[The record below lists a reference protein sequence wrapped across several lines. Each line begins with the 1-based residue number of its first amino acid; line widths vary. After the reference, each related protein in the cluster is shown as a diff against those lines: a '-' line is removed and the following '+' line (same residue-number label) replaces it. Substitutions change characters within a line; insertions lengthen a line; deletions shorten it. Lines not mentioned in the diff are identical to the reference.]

1 MFRKFLAIALA
12 LPLFSIGLTAANA
25 AATPWSENFDSMS
38 SYTGIDFDGN
48 TTSLV
53 TDQPAGQGFT
63 SGKAIKM
70 DNQGA
75 AWAGTKFVL
84 PGTSSFISNANA
96 TASISVYSPD
106 ALDRCFLLKLE
117 GNGAPIERVVH
128 VTSGWQTLNINYA
141 ADYNQSKNYNVVALM
156 PNLAGVGCGTWSA
169 GKALTTWYVDNI
181 SFPGARDSAE
191 VIVPE
196 NRSTP
201 QVLIDYETN
210 DTSGAKIDFGGNS
223 SSIVTNAPEGGSVSS
238 TKALKIVTNSPD
250 WSGTTLI
257 TKSSMASLISQSAMG
272 VKANIWS
279 PVAGKL
285 IMIKLESTVHPSQ
298 VVEVRQ
304 TSVAGWKTYT
314 FDFTVGGNLELDYP
328 KASIFVDFLS
338 TTKSDNPWYV
348 DDISFNGAASACVA
362 AGCDN
367 GGGGNGGGGNGGGD
381 VDLSNYTAPS
391 TLVTFES
398 DDELGALTAAE
409 AMPDHPQGVFGGGL
423 ASIVPAPL
431 NSDRGR
437 ALAITKSG
445 EQWTGVNVVVDTT
458 SAVRYTDADN
468 SKVTFNFYS
477 PKANSPTAVQL
488 FHGDANVELVQYA
501 PQGWSTMT
509 FDFATVQ
516 GWSANTAYDKVVIFP
531 DFQIPVSTPADVYYV
546 DDIGINGATTTP
558 VVPAAPVLVKPAV
571 TKAASIASKTPK
583 VGVTITLT
591 KGTYSGS
598 ATITYKYS
606 WYRCTVK
613 GATATTA
620 KPLASAKCTLIA
632 GKTATTYK
640 LVAADKGKYI
650 RATVTATNSKGSAY
664 STTKTTT
671 VKVG

>member
-1 MFRKFLAIALA
+1 MVAKV
-12 LPLFSIGLTAANA
+12 N
-25 AATPWSENFDSMS
+25 
-38 SYTGIDFDGN
+38 
-48 TTSLV
+48 
-53 TDQPAGQGFT
+53 
-63 SGKAIKM
+63 
-70 DNQGA
+70 
-75 AWAGTKFVL
+75 
-84 PGTSSFISNANA
+84 
-96 TASISVYSPD
+96 VY
-106 ALDRCFLLKLE
+106 
-117 GNGAPIERVVH
+117 
-128 VTSGWQTLNINYA
+128 
-141 ADYNQSKNYNVVALM
+141 
-156 PNLAGVGCGTWSA
+156 
-169 GKALTTWYVDNI
+169 
-181 SFPGARDSAE
+181 
-191 VIVPE
+191 
-196 NRSTP
+196 
-201 QVLIDYETN
+201 
-210 DTSGAKIDFGGNS
+210 
-223 SSIVTNAPEGGSVSS
+223 
-238 TKALKIVTNSPD
+238 
-250 WSGTTLI
+250 
-257 TKSSMASLISQSAMG
+257 
-272 VKANIWS
+272 S
-279 PVAGKL
+279 PVAGKR
-285 IMIKLESTVHPSQ
+285 IMLKLESTVHPSQ
-298 VVEVRQ
+298 IVMVENLSVV
-304 TSVAGWKTYT
+304 GWKTYT

-328 KASIFVDFLS
+328 KASIFVDYLNGS
-338 TTKSDNPWYV
+338 KVDNPWYV

-398 DDELGALTAAE
+398 DDQLGALTAAE

-458 SAVRYTDADN
+458 STVRYTDADN

-546 DDIGINGATTTP
+546 DDIALNGATTTP
-558 VVPAAPVLVKPAV
+558 VAPVVPVLVKPAV

-583 VGVTITLT
+583 VGVTITLA

-613 GATATTA
+613 AATATTA

-640 LVAADKGKYI
+640 LVAADKGKFI